1 MARMKDP
8 IDWLLEPSQPAIR
21 YLVLTGLLG
30 KPANDADV
38 REVKEGMYRSG
49 WVAKILGEQLPRGY
63 WYSYASLSRP
73 KYVATTFKLYALA
86 DLGATAE
93 EPRVRKTC
101 ELLLSSLLRKDGG
114 FGARHGGGDDE
125 GHFCTTGNLCR
136 TLIRCGYGDDP
147 RVIGAL
153 NWIVRAQ
160 KEDGG
165 WNCFPSK
172 HGTLDCWEGLSAFA
186 VLPRSK
192 WTRSIK
198 RSVERGAEFY
208 LKRELHLEG
217 REKYAPWFRFHYP
230 VHYYYDLLVGLGVLT
245 ALGYGDDTRLSF
257 ALERLNHKRRPD
269 GTWVL
274 DAVHPDIGPGDPY
287 QMKPPYEPEPPLA
300 WAFEWVGEPS
310 KVLTYKALK
319 VLKRVERALTRS

>member
-1 MARMKDP
+1 MKDP
-8 IDWLLEPSQPAIR
+8 VDWLLEPSQPAIR
-21 YLVLTGLLG
+21 YLTLTGLLG
-30 KPANDADV
+30 KRANDPDV
-38 REVKEGMYRSG
+38 KDAKEGMYRTG
-49 WVAKILGEQLPRGY
+49 WVAKILAEQLPRGY
-63 WYSYASLSRP
+63 WYSYASLHRP

-93 EPRVRKTC
+93 EPGMRKAC
-101 ELLLSSLLRKDGG
+101 ELLLSNFLRKVGG
-114 FGARHGGGDDE
+114 FGARYGGGEDE
-125 GHFCTTGNLCR
+125 GHFCTTGNVSR

-147 RVIGAL
+147 RVLGAL
-153 NWIVRAQ
+153 DWIVRVQ

-165 WNCFPSK
+165 WNCFPSEK
-172 HGTLDCWEGLSAFA
+172 GTLDCWEGLSAFA
-186 VLPRSK
+186 VFPRSK

-208 LKRELHLEG
+208 LERELHREG
-217 REKYAPWFRFHYP
+217 RGEYAPWFRFHYP

-245 ALGYGDDTRLSF
+245 ALGYGDDARLSIAF
-257 ALERLNHKRRPD
+257 DTLNDRRRPD
-269 GTWVL
+269 GTWAL

-310 KVLTYKALK
+310 KVVTYKALK
-319 VLKRVERALTRS
+319 VLKRIKEVSPRS